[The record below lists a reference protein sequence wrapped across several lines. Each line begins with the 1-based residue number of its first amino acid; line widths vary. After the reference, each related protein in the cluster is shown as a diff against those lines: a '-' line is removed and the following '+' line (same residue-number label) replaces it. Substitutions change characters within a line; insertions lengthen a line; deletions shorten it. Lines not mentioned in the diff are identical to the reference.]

1 MNMGYLGRACGTQ
14 RADKRHLIFY
24 NLVLLRK
31 LLNSVR
37 FVSEKEAD
45 GFLQPD
51 KLAHEKVGVLDEII
65 TLVLAGKYPHKKI
78 PSVLIVGIQRK
89 YYFNSFGNYEGCG
102 QIDCA
107 EMFGEFGPW
116 RYRNGKIYRGGF

>member
-1 MNMGYLGRACGTQ
+1 MTMGYLWRACGTQ

-24 NLVLLRK
+24 NLVLIRK

-51 KLAHEKVGVLDEII
+51 KLAYEKVGVMDEII
-65 TLVLAGKYPHKKI
+65 TLVLAG
-78 PSVLIVGIQRK
+78 
-89 YYFNSFGNYEGCG
+89 
-102 QIDCA
+102 
-107 EMFGEFGPW
+107 
-116 RYRNGKIYRGGF
+116 